1 MKTKILDRLRLI
13 ACFFAIYIL
22 VMLILNMVE
31 LGSWNIID
39 GLRTL
44 TLKNYIAGLVSG
56 AIFSF
61 LSFSYKGRKR

>member
-1 MKTKILDRLRLI
+1 
-13 ACFFAIYIL
+13 
-22 VMLILNMVE
+22 MLILNMAE

-56 AIFSF
+56 VIFSF
-61 LSFSYKGRKR
+61 ISFSYKSRKR